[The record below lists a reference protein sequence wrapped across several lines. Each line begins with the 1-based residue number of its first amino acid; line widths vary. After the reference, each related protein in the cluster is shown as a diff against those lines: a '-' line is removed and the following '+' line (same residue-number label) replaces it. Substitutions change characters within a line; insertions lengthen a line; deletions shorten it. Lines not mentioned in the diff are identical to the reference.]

1 MIISPEIERFA
12 GAVAASVATRDQ
24 CRECPLRGAPH
35 VVLDAN
41 RAEPGPVDVAFVG
54 LNPGRREVEQG
65 RPFVGPAGQI
75 LRSRLAGNGDARLP
89 ENARWLITNVI
100 LGHTPNETAIPKPG
114 EVLARCRGLVESIL
128 DAFPARLTVAVGL
141 KPVRWFGIE
150 EAMEA
155 ANGRVFQTLR
165 GPVLPLV
172 HPAAVKRFPWKWG
185 PVFDAGW
192 AALCAELANNKG
204 RP

>member
-1 MIISPEIERFA
+1 MFPEAIEQFA
-12 GAVAASVATRDQ
+12 QGVAASVATRGE
-24 CRECPLRGAPH
+24 CRECPLRAAPH
-35 VVLDAN
+35 VVLDSNAP
-41 RAEPGPVDVAFVG
+41 APGPVDVAFVG

-75 LRSRLAGNGDARLP
+75 LRSKLTGLAGQADARLP

-114 EVLARCRGLVESIL
+114 EVLTRCRGLVESIL
-128 DAFPARLTVAVGL
+128 TAFPARLTVAVGL

-150 EAMEA
+150 DAMEA
-155 ANGRVFQTLR
+155 ASGRLFKTAR
-165 GPVLPLV
+165 GPVMPLV
-172 HPAAVKRFPWKWG
+172 HPSAVKRFPWKWG

-192 AALCAELANNKG
+192 AAICAELD
-204 RP
+204 R